1 MAIHRGKSA
10 GGERLLPAL
19 LDRLT
24 DLEPDK
30 STEAADKR
38 AMSKP
43 QFRRSVL
50 RDLAWLMNSTNAES
64 DCNFEGFHLA
74 RHSVVNYGLP
84 SLSGKR
90 LSELD
95 WPMLE
100 MGMRE
105 AIAMFEP
112 RILPET
118 LEVKAIKNGNALDQ
132 HNLVAF
138 EIRGQLWSE
147 PYPIELLLRSSIDLE
162 SGHVVVQD
170 TTGVG

>member
-1 MAIHRGKSA
+1 MASPRAKSS

-24 DLEPDK
+24 DLEPEK
-30 STEAADKR
+30 SSESVEAR
-38 AMSKP
+38 AMSKA

-50 RDLAWLMNSTNAES
+50 RDLSWLMNATNAENELDFS
-64 DCNFEGFHLA
+64 GFPESRL
-74 RHSVVNYGLP
+74 SVINYGLP

-95 WPMLE
+95 WTALE
-100 MGMRE
+100 LQIRD
-105 AIAMFEP
+105 AIATFEP

-118 LEVKAIKNGNALDQ
+118 LEVKAIMSPKALDH

-147 PYPIELLLRSSIDLE
+147 PYPIELLLRSRIDLE
-162 SGHVVVQD
+162 SGQVVVQD
-170 TTGVG
+170 GGGA

>member
-1 MAIHRGKSA
+1 MATPRAKSA

-24 DLEPDK
+24 DLDPGK
-30 STEAADKR
+30 TTEAMDER
-38 AMSKP
+38 AMSKS

-50 RDLAWLMNSTNAES
+50 RDLAWLMNTTNAECET
-64 DCNFEGFHLA
+64 DFTGFEEA
-74 RHSVVNYGLP
+74 RRSAINYGLL

-95 WPMLE
+95 WPSLE
-100 MGMRE
+100 NDLRE
-105 AIAMFEP
+105 AIVVFEP

-118 LEVKAIKNGNALDQ
+118 LEVKAVTSPDSMDH

-147 PYPIELLLRSSIDLE
+147 PYPIELLLRSHIDLE
-162 SGHVVVQD
+162 SGQVIVRD
-170 TTGVG
+170 NGGG

>member
-1 MAIHRGKSA
+1 MAIQRTKSA

-24 DLEPDK
+24 DLEPQK
-30 STEAADKR
+30 YTESADMR

-50 RDLAWLMNSTNAES
+50 RDLAWLMNTTHAASEI
-64 DCNFEGFHLA
+64 DFEGFDAA
-74 RHSVVNYGLP
+74 RQSVINYGLP

-95 WPMLE
+95 WPLLE
-100 MGMRE
+100 TGLRD
-105 AIAMFEP
+105 AIATFEP
-112 RILPET
+112 RILPDT
-118 LEVKAIKNGNALDQ
+118 LEVKAVRSANSLDH

-138 EIRGQLWSE
+138 EIRGLLWSE
-147 PYPIELLLRSSIDLE
+147 PYPIELLLRSQIDLE
-162 SGHVVVQD
+162 SGQVTVSD
-170 TTGVG
+170 NGGL